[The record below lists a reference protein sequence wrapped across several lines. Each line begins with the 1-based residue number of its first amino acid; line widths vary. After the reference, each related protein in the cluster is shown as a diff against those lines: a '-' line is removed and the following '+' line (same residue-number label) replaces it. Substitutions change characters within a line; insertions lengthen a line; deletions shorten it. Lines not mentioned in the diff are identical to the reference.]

1 MIDAKIDTVKLGRS
15 VKYWSKDFGE
25 TNEVALA
32 KLSAEVCRALAAKSQ
47 PYGTGKAAREK
58 IVKAIAKDVRKSVRT
73 VPNDYFNDLLARR
86 KRSVKW
92 RGRFVQIPTDRLIMY
107 PARLNRHVESLR
119 RTKNGKVDA
128 RQISAAT
135 LLVAPEDVVREV
147 VAERSKKAGIAK
159 GAWILAGRELTE
171 MARRGPATAAAM
183 KRQGIGRGYMRWA
196 QNAAKKSG
204 TRGFAS
210 MIKNLW
216 NPQMKLINKAVHSSK
231 PRILG
236 EREIKRAIA
245 NGFRKMIR
253 NYEQAFH
260 AMDKRKHTK

>member
-1 MIDAKIDTVKLGRS
+1 MINATIDTKKLAYS
-15 VKYWSKDFGE
+15 VKYWSKEFGE

-47 PYGTGKAAREK
+47 PYGTGMKARNK
-58 IVKAIAKDVRKSVRT
+58 IVAAIAKDVRKSVRT
-73 VPNDYFNDLLARR
+73 VDNDYFNKLLSRER
-86 KRSVKW
+86 RSVKW
-92 RGRFVQIPTDRLIMY
+92 RGQWVQIPVDRLILH
-107 PARLNRHVESLR
+107 PSRLDSHVESLR
-119 RTKNGKVDA
+119 KSTNGKVDG
-128 RQISAAT
+128 RQIT
-135 LLVAPEDVVREV
+135 KGNLLVAPEDVVRQVIEAR
-147 VAERSKKAGIAK
+147 AEKAGIAK

-183 KRQGIGRGYMRWA
+183 KRQGIGPRYMGWA
-196 QNAAKKSG
+196 QKAARESG
-204 TRGFAS
+204 TRGFAT

-216 NPQMKLINKAVHSSK
+216 SPKMDIKNKARHSGK

-236 EREIKRAIA
+236 SKQVKQAIT

-260 AMDKRKHTK
+260 AMDKRNHSK